1 VISYPS
7 ADYPDKY
14 LYMKKV
20 RMPQKFQIIS
30 DNMFAMIQSLVHTD
44 FWKKCGCRKNF
55 KDRSYA
61 V

>member
-1 VISYPS
+1 VRSCPP
-7 ADYPDKY
+7 ADYPDNF
-14 LYMKKV
+14 LYEKSADAAK
-20 RMPQKFQIIS
+20 IS

>member
-14 LYMKKV
+14 LYEKSADAAK
-20 RMPQKFQIIS
+20 IS

>member
-7 ADYPDKY
+7 ADYPDIF
-14 LYMKKV
+14 LYEKSADAAK
-20 RMPQKFQIIS
+20 IS